1 MIGRR
6 PLAELLGEL
15 ADSVFGFA
23 GGDELHVRSLSVAV
37 PVDLRVAITDTGL
50 ELFGDVPLFLTR
62 TAFDPDPARLDVLW
76 HVLPVA
82 EARQ

>member
-15 ADSVFGFA
+15 ADSVFAFA

-37 PVDLRVAITDTGL
+37 PVDLRVALTESGL

-62 TAFDPDPARLDVLW
+62 TAFDPDPARLDILW
-76 HVLPVA
+76 HVLPA
-82 EARQ
+82 GEMRQ